1 MQDMQDMLRRLN
13 QSGKRLSKGHRKIA
27 EYIVEHYDK
36 AVFMTA
42 SKLGE
47 KVGVSE
53 STVVRFAS
61 AMGYEGY
68 PQLQRA
74 LQELVRH
81 WLTAVQRFEMATD
94 IDQSEV
100 LRTVLHADMQN
111 IRTTTEEINTQAFDE
126 VVDKIIAARNIYVM
140 GLRSAAP
147 IAQFLAYYLNF
158 IFDNVRIV
166 SEASGDVFE
175 QISRINES
183 DLLFGISFPRYSTRT
198 IEAMSFAKARGSQV
212 VGLTDGPMS
221 PVYAT
226 STVCLTART
235 DMASFVDSMAAPLSV
250 INALIVALGLRSAA
264 PIAQFLAYYLNF
276 IFDNVRIVSEASGD
290 VFEQI
295 SRINE
300 SDLLFGISFPRYSTR
315 TLEAMSFARA
325 RGAQVVGLTDGPMSP
340 IYATSTVC
348 LTARTDMASFV
359 DSMAAPLSVIN
370 ALIVALALRRKDE
383 LSEHFRLMEGI
394 WDEYRVYV
402 GKDRV

>member
-1 MQDMQDMLRRLN
+1 
-13 QSGKRLSKGHRKIA
+13 
-27 EYIVEHYDK
+27 
-36 AVFMTA
+36 MTA
-42 SKLGE
+42 SILGE
-47 KVGVSE
+47 KVGLSE

-81 WLTAVQRFEMATD
+81 WLTAVQRFEKATD
-94 IDQSEV
+94 SDQTEL

-111 IRTTTEEINTQAFDE
+111 IRTTTEEIDTAAFDE
-126 VVDKIIAARNIYVM
+126 VVDKIIGARNIYVM

-158 IFDNVRIV
+158 IFDNVRVV

-198 IEAMSFAKARGSQV
+198 LEAMNFAKARGAQV

-250 INALIVALGLRSAA
+250 INALIVALGLR
-264 PIAQFLAYYLNF
+264 
-276 IFDNVRIVSEASGD
+276 
-290 VFEQI
+290 
-295 SRINE
+295 
-300 SDLLFGISFPRYSTR
+300 
-315 TLEAMSFARA
+315 
-325 RGAQVVGLTDGPMSP
+325 
-340 IYATSTVC
+340 
-348 LTARTDMASFV
+348 
-359 DSMAAPLSVIN
+359 
-370 ALIVALALRRKDE
+370 RKDE